1 MKKILMAVILLTSCG
16 PMSMEDLR
24 AQADA
29 EVSKL
34 TEILR
39 EVDTKDD
46 LQNILPKIK
55 KGFNKIAELVLQVRA
70 IPDKSPDFL
79 EPSQAGDELFAELA
93 RLYEMP
99 GGRDLIETAQNEA
112 IHRLSILERQK

>member
-34 TEILR
+34 TEVLR

-46 LQNILPKIK
+46 LQNNLPKIK

-70 IPDKSPDFL
+70 IPDKSPEFL
-79 EPSQAGDELFAELA
+79 EPSQVGDELFAELA

-99 GGRDLIETAQNEA
+99 GGRDLIETAQNDA
-112 IHRLSILERQK
+112 IHRLTQ